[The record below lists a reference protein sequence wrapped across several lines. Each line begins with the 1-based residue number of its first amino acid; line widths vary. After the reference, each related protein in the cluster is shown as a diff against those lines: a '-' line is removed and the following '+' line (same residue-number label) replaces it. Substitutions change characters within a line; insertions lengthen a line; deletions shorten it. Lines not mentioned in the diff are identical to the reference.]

1 MHGCSLF
8 PFQSISYFLY
18 SYFYVGLD
26 AQIQHKAIKQLNG
39 FFYPKSLH
47 DFCQQGCLSSH
58 CWHRAVK
65 SCLHGKLR
73 SRKTDKPVS
82 KKTTKVLNKEPFV
95 RRLRVSAGRQ
105 TLIQVWSTHEP
116 KAGREV
122 IYLIHFPLSLC
133 SFLSHACSLIFLFGY
148 SPPTLYVFWLI
159 FSLINISL
167 EETLLQVINMSF
179 SGPFKDLTEG
189 LDWEK
194 SCRLY
199 RYQLTSHSVCL

>member
-1 MHGCSLF
+1 MHGCRLF

-18 SYFYVGLD
+18 SYLYVWLD

-82 KKTTKVLNKEPFV
+82 KKTTEVLNKEPFV
-95 RRLRVSAGRQ
+95 RRLRFLQERRHLFKFGLHMSHRPVEKWF
-105 TLIQVWSTHEP
+105 I
-116 KAGREV
+116 
-122 IYLIHFPLSLC
+122 
-133 SFLSHACSLIFLFGY
+133 SFTFSR
-148 SPPTLYVFWLI
+148 LYVR
-159 FSLINISL
+159 FSVKRV
-167 EETLLQVINMSF
+167 LLS
-179 SGPFKDLTEG
+179 SY
-189 LDWEK
+189 LDIRHPP
-194 SCRLY
+194 SMCFG
-199 RYQLTSHSVCL
+199 